1 VDSVYYN
8 GFNAFNNVPDVA
20 EAVRRLY
27 GDCDNP
33 PDDIPNFDLGQCK
46 LGILQKLTSSE
57 IEYSEDADGDAC
69 AGSWVDG
76 EDGRPGRIV
85 VHGSRKDCAKNYP
98 DDRYSRVVEA
108 RKGAYLQEQETAFD
122 GATDFTK
129 AIAQL
134 YAFCDANTG
143 GVDPEECKKEQ
154 RELLTNGP
162 FDREEYG
169 GDCTAR
175 IENRN
180 GRSTVQIGGPC
191 TEAFPADPEARKK
204 QVDAGV
210 EEYKPAPKS
219 PTGAALVQSVYDDC
233 TKRAAAA
240 PSGDPAADAAK
251 CSSEASAVAS
261 EKSYALVVT
270 GSDTCQAAW
279 DPAASKIVLTGSET
293 ACKETAETL
302 PKQDVPPVD
311 PAANPPLGPDGQPI
325 QPPVGPDGQPI
336 QPVDPAAPG
345 EPGQPANP
353 GQPVPPAD
361 PAAPG
366 QPVPP
371 ADPAAPGQPVPPA
384 DPAAP
389 QEPGPPPAPKAPEP
403 KVDDPKPKPKD
414 PEVVVPKKPEPE
426 VAPKPKKPEPEV
438 APKPKKPEP
447 EVAPKPKEPS
457 GGDEGDEDDKPQDAP
472 DGAGKDEG

>member
-1 VDSVYYN
+1 M
-8 GFNAFNNVPDVA
+8 
-20 EAVRRLY
+20 
-27 GDCDNP
+27 
-33 PDDIPNFDLGQCK
+33 
-46 LGILQKLTSSE
+46 LTSSE
-57 IEYSEDADGDAC
+57 IEYSKDADGGAC
-69 AGSWVDG
+69 NGSWVEG

-85 VHGSRKDCAKNYP
+85 VHGSRKDCAKTYP

-108 RKGAYLQEQETAFD
+108 RKGAYLEEQETAFD

-154 RELLTNGP
+154 RKLLTNGP

-180 GRSTVQIGGPC
+180 GRPTVQIGGPC

-204 QVDAGV
+204 QVDTGV

-219 PTGAALVQSVYDDC
+219 PTVAALVQSVYDDC

-240 PSGDPAADAAK
+240 PAADAAK
-251 CSSEASAVAS
+251 CSSEASAVAT

-270 GSDTCQAAW
+270 GSNTCQAEW
-279 DPAASKIVLTGSET
+279 DAAASKIVLTGSEA

-325 QPPVGPDGQPI
+325 QPPVGPDGQPVPPI
-336 QPVDPAAPG
+336 D
-345 EPGQPANP
+345 PGQP
-353 GQPVPPAD
+353 GQPVPP
-361 PAAPG
+361 
-366 QPVPP
+366 V
-371 ADPAAPGQPVPPA
+371 DPAAPGQPVPPA

-414 PEVVVPKKPEPE
+414 PEVVVPKPEPE

-472 DGAGKDEG
+472 DGAGKDDG